1 MDVLSM
7 RFSDLLGI
15 PVGKTA
21 PGNIDVF
28 LFHLIKKAAYVI
40 IGFSE
45 AVFSKIRVK

>member
-28 LFHLIKKAAYVI
+28 YSISLKRQPTL
-40 IGFSE
+40 
-45 AVFSKIRVK
+45 